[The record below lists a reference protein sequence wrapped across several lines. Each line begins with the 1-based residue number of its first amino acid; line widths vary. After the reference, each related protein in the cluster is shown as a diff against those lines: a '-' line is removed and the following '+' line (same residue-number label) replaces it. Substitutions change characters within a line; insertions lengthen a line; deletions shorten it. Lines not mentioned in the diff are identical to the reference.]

1 MKIKIKLFYIWI
13 TFFMMI
19 SVVFADYEIISKN
32 PSYLKRGPGYSKAK
46 IVNYLKKE
54 LHKANYSIIKDP
66 TGSSPFEL
74 VENFSPRKGD
84 CGNFKSFGGKMGG
97 QTDCNSDRLRLEVG
111 LKKELRTGK
120 KAKEYWY
127 GYYFFIPNKPDNF
140 VDKFLQP
147 YITQFYG
154 YNHEG
159 GQDSGGYAPQVSASI
174 SHGKLYIA
182 GAYVID
188 EGNLK
193 GKWHKVEFNI
203 KWSKQY
209 DGFVKVYINDELK
222 VDRHGFKTAH
232 HDYVEFKYGTYNHKD
247 FGYTYPNGY
256 QFPSHTI
263 YFAGFSINKD
273 RAKLKVNNIDNES

>member
-1 MKIKIKLFYIWI
+1 MKIKIKIFYIWI

-19 SVVFADYEIISKN
+19 GVVFADYEIISKN

-174 SHGKLYIA
+174 SHGKLYVA

-188 EGNLK
+188 EENLK

-247 FGYTYPNGY
+247 FGYTYPNEY
-256 QFPSHTI
+256 QFPSHKI